1 MNELNSQI
9 EFQPQ
14 TYRISELFIKRSK
27 VNYLLSMIMPPI
39 GICLMTFLVQHT
51 TDTPFNFQFFICFI
65 GCVSIFLELE
75 IFIVSRIM
83 LKKVKENTLTIGE
96 DFIQRKSKVLEP
108 PIQFKFIQKLA
119 IKYAPNG
126 NVNTI
131 DIQTSSQSVRLCGFE
146 NMSEIAELLKSKSPS
161 AKVKEHTYKLD
172 YNHPLAFITIF
183 VACILVFY
191 FARYKF
197 FLPLNDIFL
206 VGFGIWLL
214 LGKPISKAQGDRFRA
229 IEVIC
234 SILMIGCMALSY
246 LP

>member
-27 VNYLLSMIMPPI
+27 VNYLLSMIMLPI

-96 DFIQRKSKVLEP
+96 DFIQSTRTP
-108 PIQFKFIQKLA
+108 
-119 IKYAPNG
+119 
-126 NVNTI
+126 
-131 DIQTSSQSVRLCGFE
+131 D
-146 NMSEIAELLKSKSPS
+146 
-161 AKVKEHTYKLD
+161 
-172 YNHPLAFITIF
+172 
-183 VACILVFY
+183 
-191 FARYKF
+191 
-197 FLPLNDIFL
+197 
-206 VGFGIWLL
+206 
-214 LGKPISKAQGDRFRA
+214 
-229 IEVIC
+229 
-234 SILMIGCMALSY
+234 SI
-246 LP
+246 